1 MITGSSII
9 KYWIEN
15 ELESNDISEMPQL
28 HERPITYI
36 KNAFI
41 WALYYLK
48 NEIKLDHALKDIL
61 KKGGDTTANAAIVGG
76 LLGAAFELQNIDER

>member
-1 MITGSSII
+1 
-9 KYWIEN
+9 
-15 ELESNDISEMPQL
+15 MPKL

-48 NEIKLDHALKDIL
+48 NNNTLNDALKDVL

-76 LLGAAFELQNIDER
+76 LLGAACGFQNIDKEKTDAVLEVTKESDNEDEESKT

>member
-1 MITGSSII
+1 
-9 KYWIEN
+9 
-15 ELESNDISEMPQL
+15 MPKL
-28 HERPITYI
+28 HERPIMYI

-48 NEIKLDHALKDIL
+48 NNFTLNDALKDVL

-76 LLGAAFELQNIDER
+76 LLGAACGLQNIDKEKIDAVLEVTQESDNEDEESKT